1 MNWPDVRDPIYEL
14 ESRNF
19 FAPETVMSKDGRR
32 IMWSW
37 LRIQQ
42 IKNSNILSIPR
53 ELSSHNNKKLLIAP
67 LKELEKLR
75 YDKKILTKI
84 QIKNKT
90 KNSYDTITKNIASIN
105 FNAIEIKLFIKSS
118 EIKNKRFGFQLFS
131 NNKDIGFPI
140 IFEPESKSILVGS
153 IT

>member
-1 MNWPDVRDPIYEL
+1 MTVATVSKDKVITNNFFNVYNEKFIPEVHERMNWPDLTDPIYAL
-14 ESRNF
+14 ESRDF

-32 IMWSW
+32 IMWAW

-53 ELSSHNNKKLLIAP
+53 ELSSHNNKKLSITP

-84 QIKNKT
+84 QI
-90 KNSYDTITKNIASIN
+90 
-105 FNAIEIKLFIKSS
+105 
-118 EIKNKRFGFQLFS
+118 
-131 NNKDIGFPI
+131 
-140 IFEPESKSILVGS
+140 
-153 IT
+153 